1 MNPRLISG
9 ETTREVLLAE
19 TIESASARPVL
30 LIALGKVAEKAIRIN
45 YRPRLRRAIE
55 AAIDRLPI
63 TREDLR
69 SVGYVALARVQS

>member
-1 MNPRLISG
+1 MTKGISNG
-9 ETTREVLLAE
+9 LPREVQLAE
-19 TIESASARPVL
+19 TIEGTGARPIL
-30 LIALGKVAEKAIRIN
+30 LIALGNVAKLAIRSN